1 MERSYLEDALT
12 KWNYWVFQ
20 FRVRL
25 WSVRNHYKSAVV
37 AQNLNNY
44 LKKRSETNR
53 YLVSIKQVP
62 TKVGMMFLA
71 LGSM

>member
-1 MERSYLEDALT
+1 VFAFDLLET
-12 KWNYWVFQ
+12 N
-20 FRVRL
+20 
-25 WSVRNHYKSAVV
+25 YKSAVV

-44 LKKRSETNR
+44 LKEETNR
-53 YLVSIKQVP
+53 LPIKQVP